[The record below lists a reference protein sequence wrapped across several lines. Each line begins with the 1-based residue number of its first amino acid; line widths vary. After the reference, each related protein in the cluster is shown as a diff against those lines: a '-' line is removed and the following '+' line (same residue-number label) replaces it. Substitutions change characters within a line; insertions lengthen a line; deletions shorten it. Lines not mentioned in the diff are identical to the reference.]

1 MKLRTASLIGATCM
15 IATAALVWISVDPA
29 RGSATTANAPP
40 APVPPVPA
48 KPAVAPVVV
57 DHSTF
62 TAGKTLLVSGRLG
75 HKILPADA
83 DSQTF
88 VFADVSGD
96 VNAKATTGA
105 PLDLAIAI
113 DRSGSMS
120 GKKLDNALA
129 AARTAINRLRDGDV
143 VSVMVYNTNVET
155 LVQPTV
161 IDAASRERALKAIG
175 HPAAMGDTC
184 ISCALLEAQNL
195 LRGRESMVGRV
206 LLLSDGVATA
216 GVRDQ
221 AGFERIAEDTRALG
235 ASISTIGVGVDYD
248 ERVMASLARASNG
261 DHFFVASPTDLA
273 SIFDKEMDS
282 LQKTVAARAE
292 LVVDL
297 APGVVAEQVFDRTT
311 ASTDLGS
318 QVVVPLGTFGAGEHK
333 TVLIKVRVPRGQAGE
348 RPVAQVRLRYDDLVT
363 GKDGSC
369 DGALVAQLSSDPA
382 QLTPLDAIV
391 SARLSST
398 ETAEALEEA
407 NQLFRNGQT
416 AQAQEVLRRREAEL
430 RPMAHM
436 AHASASPPATP
447 AVDAAFDKQTDA
459 LRGASTGFGSAAA
472 SSAGGHTA
480 EAKTKGDNQIRA
492 SQKDAFDLSN

>member
-1 MKLRTASLIGATCM
+1 MKLRTVSLLGATCM
-15 IATAALVWISVDPA
+15 VATAALVWISVDPA
-29 RGSATTANAPP
+29 RGSATTASAPPP
-40 APVPPVPA
+40 APPIAP
-48 KPAVAPVVV
+48 KPAVAPLAP
-57 DHSTF
+57 DHSSF

-75 HKILPADA
+75 HKVLPADS
-83 DSQTF
+83 DSETF

-96 VNAKATTGA
+96 ANAKATTGA

-129 AARTAINRLRDGDV
+129 AARTAIQRLRDGDV
-143 VSVMVYNTNVET
+143 VSVILYNTSIET
-155 LVQPTV
+155 IVPPTV
-161 IDAASRERALKAIG
+161 IDAASRERAVRAIG

-184 ISCALLEAQNL
+184 ISCALDEAQTL
-195 LRGRESMVGRV
+195 LRGRDGMVSRV

-221 AGFERIAEDTRALG
+221 AGFERIAEDTRATG

-261 DHFFVASPTDLA
+261 DHFFVATPTDLPA
-273 SIFDKEMDS
+273 IFDREMDS

-297 APGVVAEQVFDRTT
+297 APGVFAEQVFDRTT
-311 ASTDLGS
+311 ATSDLGS
-318 QVVVPLGTFGAGEHK
+318 QVVVPLGTFAADEHK

-348 RPVAQVRLRYDDLVT
+348 RPIAQVRLRYDDLVT

-369 DGALVAQLSSDPA
+369 DGALVAQLSTDPA
-382 QLTPLDAIV
+382 QLTPLDGIV

-398 ETAEALEEA
+398 ETAQALEEA
-407 NQLFRNGQT
+407 NQLFRNGQA
-416 AQAQEVLRRREAEL
+416 AQAQAVLRKRAAEL
-430 RPMAHM
+430 EPMHHM
-436 AHASASPPATP
+436 AHATTTPTAAP
-447 AVDAAFDKQTDA
+447 AVDASFDKQAEA
-459 LRGASTGFGSAAA
+459 LRGANAGFGSAAA
-472 SSAGGHTA
+472 TTAAGSASAG
-480 EAKTKGDNQIRA
+480 KTKGDHTIRA
-492 SQKDAFDLSN
+492 SEKDAFDLSE

>member
-1 MKLRTASLIGATCM
+1 MKLRTVSLIGATCM
-15 IATAALVWISVDPA
+15 VATAALVWISVDPA
-29 RGSATTANAPP
+29 RGSATIASAPPPP
-40 APVPPVPA
+40 APLPV
-48 KPAVAPVVV
+48 KPAVAPLAP
-57 DHSTF
+57 DHSSF
-62 TAGKTLLVSGRLG
+62 TAGKTLLVAGRLG

-83 DSQTF
+83 DSETF

-96 VNAKATTGA
+96 ANAKATTGA

-155 LVQPTV
+155 ILPPTV

-195 LRGRESMVGRV
+195 LRGRDGMVSRV

-221 AGFERIAEDTRALG
+221 AGFARLAEDTRALG
-235 ASISTIGVGVDYD
+235 ASITTIGVGVDYD
-248 ERVMASLARASNG
+248 ERVMASLARSSNG

-273 SIFDKEMDS
+273 SIFDREMDS

-297 APGVVAEQVFDRTT
+297 APGVFAEQVFDRTT
-311 ASTDLGS
+311 ASADLGS
-318 QVVVPLGTFGAGEHK
+318 QVVVPLGTFAAGEHK
-333 TVLIKVRVPRGQAGE
+333 TVLVKVRVPRGQAGE

-369 DGALVAQLSSDPA
+369 DGALVAQLSTDPA
-382 QLTPLDAIV
+382 QLTPLDGIV

-398 ETAEALEEA
+398 ETAQALEEA

-430 RPMAHM
+430 HPMQHM
-436 AHASASPPATP
+436 AHATATPSAAP
-447 AVDAAFDKQTDA
+447 AVDAAFDKQAEA
-459 LRGASTGFGSAAA
+459 LHGASAGFGSAAT
-472 SSAGGHTA
+472 SSAGGRTA
-480 EAKTKGDNQIRA
+480 EGKTKADNQIRA
-492 SQKDAFDLSN
+492 SQKDAFDLSE